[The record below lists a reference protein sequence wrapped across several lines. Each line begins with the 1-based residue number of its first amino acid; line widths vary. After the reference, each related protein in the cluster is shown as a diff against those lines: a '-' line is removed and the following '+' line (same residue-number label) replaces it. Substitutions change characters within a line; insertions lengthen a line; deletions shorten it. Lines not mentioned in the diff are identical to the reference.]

1 MKSDKNFKLTKY
13 LKKYSGWISFYIFV
27 FVLVTV
33 VDVFIPILTANAV
46 EDITFNE
53 YRSAIYNL
61 LFVIGLSIASYFL
74 SGLLNFLYNRY
85 GMRMIGDISLDCV
98 AQSFKISSQSYSSH
112 SSGQF
117 MDRIVNDP
125 NRIVGELS
133 SMVYMISNI
142 ATTLTIIIYVFILNY
157 IIGLCVVALLIVSL
171 IITSVRLKK
180 FNKNMQSSDK
190 ARENLVSIVNETIK
204 SEKDIKTTGL
214 EQKLKDTV
222 NDRTNNNVK
231 EKYKLYNTNQ
241 TLRLFN
247 NALLEVLLLGV
258 LILGIVLMEKGLV
271 TIAIFMVIY
280 SYRGSIKSF
289 SNFIGF
295 FFESIA
301 TIKNSLGRIRELFE
315 DKEYEL
321 EKFGNVH
328 LDKVQGEIEFK
339 DVIFKYKE
347 FEYKKDKKTKATT
360 KTLKNETQVLD
371 KINFK
376 IQPNTTVAFVGKSG
390 SGKSTILS
398 LISKMLEADDG
409 QVLIDGVDIKDLD
422 KDTLRKSISLVNQFP
437 YIFDM
442 SIKENLLLAKENATD
457 EEIEK
462 AIKDSYLKEFIDT
475 LPNGI
480 DTVVGESGIKLSGGQ
495 RQRLAIARAL
505 LRQTSIIIFDEST
518 SSLDNFAQEHIKK
531 CIDNLKGKS
540 TIVIVAHRLS
550 TIKNVDDIFFLEEGK
565 IVDEGSFDKLF
576 KKNKEFK
583 NMFTMEN
590 LQDELKEQE
599 NAWNI
604 VWNMLYYI

>member
-1 MKSDKNFKLTKY
+1 MKSDRNFKLSKY

-53 YRSAIYNL
+53 HRSAIYNL

-74 SGLLNFLYNRY
+74 AGLLNFLYNRY

-142 ATTLTIIIYVFILNY
+142 VTTLIIIIYVFILNY

-222 NDRTNNNVK
+222 NDRTNNTIK

-271 TIAIFMVIY
+271 TIAIFMIIY

-347 FEYKKDKKTKATT
+347 YEYKKDKKTKVTT

-442 SIKENLLLAKENATD
+442 SIKENLLLAKEDATD

-599 NAWNI
+599 NA
-604 VWNMLYYI
+604 

>member
-27 FVLVTV
+27 FVLVTI

-98 AQSFKISSQSYSSH
+98 AQSFKISSQSYSNH

-117 MDRIVNDP
+117 MDRIVRDP
-125 NRIVGELS
+125 DRIVNELS
-133 SMVYMISNI
+133 SMVNMISNI
-142 ATTLTIIIYVFILNY
+142 VTTLIIIIYVFILNY

-180 FNKNMQSSDK
+180 FNKNMQSSYK

-222 NDRTNNNVK
+222 NDRTNNTVK
-231 EKYKLYNTNQ
+231 ENYKLYNTNQ

-347 FEYKKDKKTKATT
+347 FEYKKDKKTKVTT

-398 LISKMLEADDG
+398 LISKMLEADSG

-442 SIKENLLLAKENATD
+442 SIKENLLLAKEDATD
-457 EEIEK
+457 GEIEK

-599 NAWNI
+599 NA
-604 VWNMLYYI
+604 

>member
-1 MKSDKNFKLTKY
+1 MKSDKNFKMTKY

-133 SMVYMISNI
+133 SMVFMISNI
-142 ATTLTIIIYVFILNY
+142 VTTLIIIIYVFILNY

-271 TIAIFMVIY
+271 TIAIFMIIY

-347 FEYKKDKKTKATT
+347 FEYKKDKKTKVTT

-398 LISKMLEADDG
+398 LISKMLEADSG

-442 SIKENLLLAKENATD
+442 SIKENLLLAKEDATD

-550 TIKNVDDIFFLEEGK
+550 TIKNVDNIFFLEEGK

-599 NAWNI
+599 NA
-604 VWNMLYYI
+604 

>member
-1 MKSDKNFKLTKY
+1 MKSDRNFKLSKY

-61 LFVIGLSIASYFL
+61 LFVIGLSIVSYFL

-98 AQSFKISSQSYSSH
+98 AQSFKISSQSYSNH

-117 MDRIVNDP
+117 MDRIVRDP

-142 ATTLTIIIYVFILNY
+142 VTTLTIIIYVFILNY

-231 EKYKLYNTNQ
+231 ENYKLYNTNQ

-347 FEYKKDKKTKATT
+347 YEYKKDKKTKVTT

-599 NAWNI
+599 NA
-604 VWNMLYYI
+604 

>member
-13 LKKYSGWISFYIFV
+13 LKKYSGLISFYIFV

-53 YRSAIYNL
+53 YKSAIYNL

-98 AQSFKISSQSYSSH
+98 AQSFKISSQSYSNH

-142 ATTLTIIIYVFILNY
+142 VTTLTIIIYVFILNY

-222 NDRTNNNVK
+222 NDRTNNTIK
-231 EKYKLYNTNQ
+231 ENYKLYNTNQ

-347 FEYKKDKKTKATT
+347 FEYKKDKKTKVTT

-599 NAWNI
+599 NA
-604 VWNMLYYI
+604 

>member
-1 MKSDKNFKLTKY
+1 MKSDRNFKLSKY

-98 AQSFKISSQSYSSH
+98 AQSFKISSQSYSNH

-142 ATTLTIIIYVFILNY
+142 VTTLTIIIYVFILNY

-222 NDRTNNNVK
+222 NDRTNNTIK
-231 EKYKLYNTNQ
+231 ENYKLYNTNQ

-347 FEYKKDKKTKATT
+347 YEYKKDKKTKVTT

-442 SIKENLLLAKENATD
+442 SIKENLLLAKEDATD

-590 LQDELKEQE
+590 LQDELNEQ
-599 NAWNI
+599 
-604 VWNMLYYI
+604 

>member
-1 MKSDKNFKLTKY
+1 MKKNESNFKLSKY
-13 LKKYSGWISFYIFV
+13 LKRYSGIVVLYIFV
-27 FVLVTV
+27 FILLTALSVLT
-33 VDVFIPILTANAV
+33 PILSAEAI
-46 EDITFNE
+46 EDITLSS
-53 YRSAIYNL
+53 YDSAIKIFLVLIGVAL
-61 LFVIGLSIASYFL
+61 LHYSLSSV
-74 SGLLNFLYNRY
+74 LNFLYNKY
-85 GMRMIGDISLDCV
+85 GMRMIGDMSLDCV
-98 AQSFKISSQSYSSH
+98 AQSFKINSGSYSNH

-117 MDRIVNDP
+117 MERIVNDP
-125 NRIVGELS
+125 NRIVNNMVSIVDYIS
-133 SMVYMISNI
+133 SMISILAVIVYIF
-142 ATTLTIIIYVFILNY
+142 VLNY
-157 IIGLCVVALLIVSL
+157 IIGLCILFIVLVSM
-171 IITSVRLKK
+171 IIDYIRIKK
-180 FNKNMQSSDK
+180 FSKNQKK
-190 ARENLVSIVNETIK
+190 AFDAHDNLVAIVNETIK
-204 SEKDIKTTGL
+204 SEKDIKTSGL
-214 EQKLKDTV
+214 EEKLHKVV
-222 NDRTNNNVK
+222 NNKTNKNIEENYKLRNNNQVIRSIK
-231 EKYKLYNTNQ
+231 FAFQE
-241 TLRLFN
+241 
-247 NALLEVLLLGV
+247 ALIIAT

-289 SNFIGF
+289 STYFGNLSEIFA
-295 FFESIA
+295 S
-301 TIKNSLGRIRELFE
+301 IKNSLGRIRELFE
-315 DKEYEL
+315 NNEYGIE
-321 EKFGNVH
+321 EFGNVH
-328 LDKVQGEIEFK
+328 LDKVQGEIVFK
-339 DVIFKYKE
+339 DVIFKYKDYE
-347 FEYKKDKKTKATT
+347 FKKDKKTKVTT
-360 KTLKNETQVLD
+360 KTLKNEMQVLD

-550 TIKNVDDIFFLEEGK
+550 TIKNVDNIFFLEEGK
-565 IVDEGSFDKLF
+565 IVDEGSFDTLF

-583 NMFTMEN
+583 NMFTVEN
-590 LQDELKEQE
+590 LQDELNEQ
-599 NAWNI
+599 
-604 VWNMLYYI
+604 

>member
-1 MKSDKNFKLTKY
+1 MKSDRNFKLSKY

-53 YRSAIYNL
+53 YKSAIYNL
-61 LFVIGLSIASYFL
+61 LFVIGLSIASYFF

-133 SMVYMISNI
+133 SMVFMISNI
-142 ATTLTIIIYVFILNY
+142 VTTLIIIIYVFILNY

-360 KTLKNETQVLD
+360 KTLKNETQVLE

-599 NAWNI
+599 NA
-604 VWNMLYYI
+604 

>member
-1 MKSDKNFKLTKY
+1 MKSDRNFKLSKY

-133 SMVYMISNI
+133 SMVFMISNI
-142 ATTLTIIIYVFILNY
+142 VTTLIIIIYVFILNY

-222 NDRTNNNVK
+222 NDRTNNTIK
-231 EKYKLYNTNQ
+231 ENYKLYNTNQ

-531 CIDNLKGKS
+531 CIDNLKGKT

-599 NAWNI
+599 NA
-604 VWNMLYYI
+604 

>member
-1 MKSDKNFKLTKY
+1 MKSDRNFKLTKY

-98 AQSFKISSQSYSSH
+98 AQSFKISSQSYSNH

-125 NRIVGELS
+125 DRIVNELS
-133 SMVYMISNI
+133 SMVNMISNI
-142 ATTLTIIIYVFILNY
+142 VTTLIIIIYVFILNY

-231 EKYKLYNTNQ
+231 ENYKLYNTNQ
-241 TLRLFN
+241 ILRLFN

-442 SIKENLLLAKENATD
+442 SIKENLLLAKEDATD

-475 LPNGI
+475 LPHGI

-540 TIVIVAHRLS
+540 TIVIVAHRLY
-550 TIKNVDDIFFLEEGK
+550 TIKNVDAIFFLEDGK
-565 IVDEGSFDKLF
+565 IVDEGSFDKVF
-576 KKNKEFK
+576 KKN
-583 NMFTMEN
+583 
-590 LQDELKEQE
+590 
-599 NAWNI
+599 
-604 VWNMLYYI
+604 

>member
-1 MKSDKNFKLTKY
+1 MKSDRNFKLSKY

-61 LFVIGLSIASYFL
+61 LFVIGLSIVSYFL

-98 AQSFKISSQSYSSH
+98 AQSFKISSQSYSNH

-117 MDRIVNDP
+117 MDRIVRDP

-142 ATTLTIIIYVFILNY
+142 VTTLTIIIYVFILNY

-231 EKYKLYNTNQ
+231 ENYKLYNTNQ

-347 FEYKKDKKTKATT
+347 YEYKKDKKTKVTT

>member
-1 MKSDKNFKLTKY
+1 MKSDRNFKLSKY

-61 LFVIGLSIASYFL
+61 LFVIGLSIASYFF

-98 AQSFKISSQSYSSH
+98 AQSFKISSQSYSNH

-142 ATTLTIIIYVFILNY
+142 VTTLIIIIYVFILNY

-347 FEYKKDKKTKATT
+347 YEYKKDKKTKVTT

-442 SIKENLLLAKENATD
+442 SIKENLLLAKEDATD

-505 LRQTSIIIFDEST
+505 LRQTSIIIFDECT

-550 TIKNVDDIFFLEEGK
+550 TIKNVDNIFFLEEGK

>member
-1 MKSDKNFKLTKY
+1 MKSDRNFKLTKY

-98 AQSFKISSQSYSSH
+98 AQSFKISSQSYSNH

-133 SMVYMISNI
+133 SMVFMISNI
-142 ATTLTIIIYVFILNY
+142 VTTLIIIIYVFILNY

-271 TIAIFMVIY
+271 TIAIFMIIY

-347 FEYKKDKKTKATT
+347 FEYKKDKKTKVTT

-442 SIKENLLLAKENATD
+442 SIKENLLLAKEDATD

-599 NAWNI
+599 NA
-604 VWNMLYYI
+604 

>member
-1 MKSDKNFKLTKY
+1 MKSDRNFKLSKY

-133 SMVYMISNI
+133 SMVFMISNI
-142 ATTLTIIIYVFILNY
+142 VTTLTIIIYVFILNY

-222 NDRTNNNVK
+222 NDRTNNTIK
-231 EKYKLYNTNQ
+231 ENYKLYNTNQ

-347 FEYKKDKKTKATT
+347 FEYKKDKKTKVTT

-599 NAWNI
+599 NA
-604 VWNMLYYI
+604 

>member
-1 MKSDKNFKLTKY
+1 MKSDRNFKLSKY

-98 AQSFKISSQSYSSH
+98 AQSFKISSQSYSNH

-117 MDRIVNDP
+117 MDRIVRDP

-142 ATTLTIIIYVFILNY
+142 VTTLTIIIYVFILNY

-222 NDRTNNNVK
+222 NDRTNNTIK
-231 EKYKLYNTNQ
+231 ENYKLYNTNQ

-347 FEYKKDKKTKATT
+347 YEYKKDKKTKVTT

-599 NAWNI
+599 NA
-604 VWNMLYYI
+604 

>member
-1 MKSDKNFKLTKY
+1 MKSDKNFKMTKY

-133 SMVYMISNI
+133 SMVFMISNI
-142 ATTLTIIIYVFILNY
+142 VTTLIIIIYVFILNY

-222 NDRTNNNVK
+222 NDRTNNTVK
-231 EKYKLYNTNQ
+231 ENYKLYNTNQ

-347 FEYKKDKKTKATT
+347 FEYKKDKKTKVTT

-398 LISKMLEADDG
+398 LISKMLEADSG

-442 SIKENLLLAKENATD
+442 SIKENLLLAKEDATD

-599 NAWNI
+599 NA
-604 VWNMLYYI
+604 

>member
-1 MKSDKNFKLTKY
+1 MKSDRNFKLSKY

-98 AQSFKISSQSYSSH
+98 AQSFKISSQSYSNH

-133 SMVYMISNI
+133 SMVNMISNI
-142 ATTLTIIIYVFILNY
+142 VTTLIIIIYVFILNY

-222 NDRTNNNVK
+222 NDRTNNTIK
-231 EKYKLYNTNQ
+231 ENYKLYNTNQ

-347 FEYKKDKKTKATT
+347 YEYKKDKKTKVTT

-599 NAWNI
+599 NA
-604 VWNMLYYI
+604 